1 MKFKISTLHWRLCK
15 MGLIFSFLAGCATAK
30 QVEDKSGKWIGTWAA
45 APQLVESPNM
55 PPEPGLSM
63 NTIRQIVRVSIGGN
77 TIRIRFSNDFGV
89 NPLILKSVSVS
100 SVSDSSKIDLQT
112 RKFLTFNGEE
122 SVSVP
127 AGSEIYSD
135 TLAFSLKQN
144 SKLAIDV
151 NYGETFQQLTGHPGS
166 RTTSYILD
174 GNQLDNPDFKDAV
187 KTDHWY
193 TIMGIDVWGSE
204 KTSAVAILGNSITDG
219 RGSGT
224 NRQNRWPDIFSQRL
238 LENPSTSN
246 VGVLN
251 LGIGGNCVVKGG
263 LGPTALERFDR
274 DILSQSGVKWLIILE
289 GINDIG
295 GIRKEEDAAQ
305 TVRNLIDA
313 YLLMIG
319 KAHAKG
325 IKVYGATILP
335 FARSYYDT
343 PFRQQVWKKVNEWI
357 RTSGKF
363 DAVIDFAKLMESSE
377 PGVIHPGM
385 HDNDHLHPNEAGYRK
400 MGESVDLRLFE
411 NKH

>member
-1 MKFKISTLHWRLCK
+1 MKFKISVLYRRLFK

-30 QVEDKSGKWIGTWAA
+30 QIEDKSGKWVGTWAA
-45 APQLVESPNM
+45 APQLVEPGNM

-77 TIRIRFSNDFGV
+77 TIRIRFSNDFGA
-89 NPLILKSVSVS
+89 NSLLLESVSIS
-100 SVSDSSKIDLQT
+100 ASLGGGSIDLNT
-112 RKFLTFNGEE
+112 RKFLTFNGKK

-127 AGSEIYSD
+127 VRSEIYSD
-135 TLAFSLKQN
+135 TLAFPLKQD
-144 SKLAIDV
+144 SRLAIDV
-151 NYGETFQQLTGHPGS
+151 HYGETPPQLTGHPGS
-166 RTTSYILD
+166 RTTSYILG
-174 GNQLDNPDFKDAV
+174 GNQLDNPDFKGAV

-193 TIMGIDVWGSE
+193 TITGIDVRGSE

-219 RGSGT
+219 RGSGV

-238 LENPSTSN
+238 LENSSTSN
-246 VGVLN
+246 VSVLN

-263 LGPTALERFDR
+263 LGPAALERFDR

-295 GIRKEEDAAQ
+295 GISKEEDAAQ
-305 TVRNLIDA
+305 TVQSLIDA
-313 YLLMIG
+313 YSLMIG

-335 FARSYYDT
+335 FARSFYDT
-343 PFRQQVWKKVNEWI
+343 PFRQQAWREVNEWI

-363 DAVIDFAKLMESSE
+363 DAVIDFARLMESSE
-377 PGVIHPGM
+377 PGVIHPDM
-385 HDNDHLHPNEAGYRK
+385 HDSDHLHPNQAGYRK
-400 MGESVDLRLFE
+400 MGEFVDLGLFE